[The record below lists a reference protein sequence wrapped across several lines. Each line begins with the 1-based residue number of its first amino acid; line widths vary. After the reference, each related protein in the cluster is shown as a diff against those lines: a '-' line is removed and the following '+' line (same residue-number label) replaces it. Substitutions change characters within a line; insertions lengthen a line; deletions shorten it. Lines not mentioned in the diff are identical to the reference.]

1 MYLPDIP
8 VSGRKNQRQI
18 IQFGGLDRTQAV
30 NEGEFA
36 DAVGVS
42 ERMWPC
48 LTTRTGRTLERE
60 TAQGSALFAWGKL
73 ISVEGAELRYG
84 GEVVGTVEPGAKQF
98 AVVNTKLC
106 IFPDK
111 KYLDLTTR
119 EMGDLQAEVVNAEG
133 LNVTFTGDSVTFTE
147 DAVVQ
152 SVKESWLDTRPT
164 TGFVEEYAKSNRE
177 CKDAEHGIESFRTH
191 VMLYD
196 SVTWDPETRTWT
208 TTGETDWTVLG
219 HSSMTLVGK
228 RVIFRDTGVS
238 GGFALNKKT
247 VEERAWIN
255 SSTGRI
261 ARDFDYKT
269 TDYGP
274 YNMNGLYGVITKA
287 EVKDQSQSHYSGDYY
302 AYGVKLTIEVHN
314 AEVGNRT
321 LDGLFKPGD
330 RVTVSGCATA
340 GNDHETMEVKS
351 VEGRTITFVTNEG
364 QEPPFTAATETGQ
377 VSVCR
382 RVPDLDFI
390 CESGNRL
397 WGVSNQDKTIY
408 ASALGDPTNFY
419 IYDGATAGNSMLS
432 YAVPVGTDGDF
443 TAICAYGSNVL
454 CWKENCLH
462 KVLGTMPA
470 NYEVFTYQIAGVQ
483 AGSAGSLQT
492 VNEVLYYKGREGV
505 YAYAGGT
512 PQLISAKLGLV
523 DYTEAVAG
531 HDGRNYVISMKR
543 VDTGVWETLNYG
555 LETGLWMKET
565 DERAVA
571 FANWKG
577 TVYLLTEKGIF
588 RREGEADGTVPIPW
602 EATFTTF
609 HETVHNKKGYSRLL
623 LRLELE
629 EGAWAEVDVA
639 QDNGP
644 FKPVWTAR
652 QPCPPTQV
660 IPIRLGRCDSFRV
673 RLRGEGKFV
682 LRSMVRE
689 FTAGSVW

>member
-18 IQFGGLDRTQAV
+18 IQFGGLNRTQAV
-30 NEGEFA
+30 SEGEFA

-42 ERMWPC
+42 ERLWPC
-48 LTTRTGRTLERE
+48 LTTRTGRALERE

-111 KYLDLTTR
+111 KYLDLSTKEFGSLGAKAELVANTVAFAEDSVEVTQLRQSIGKASRGFWMKGMTKGDETKIKVKRYR
-119 EMGDLQAEVVNAEG
+119 EAEVSWSLEEGWSLPEAEEVTVNELRVGDCVMLPKSAIRGDRWIDYCSDLKNGHEYASEYDAWG
-133 LNVTFTGDSVTFTE
+133 DYAYVVDVNWEVNNVQSDGYTLITVERRNAGKTNLTFHDLGFKAG
-147 DAVVQ
+147 DAV
-152 SVKESWLDTRPT
+152 
-164 TGFVEEYAKSNRE
+164 A
-177 CKDAEHGIESFRTH
+177 
-191 VMLYD
+191 
-196 SVTWDPETRTWT
+196 
-208 TTGETDWTVLG
+208 
-219 HSSMTLVGK
+219 
-228 RVIFRDTGVS
+228 
-238 GGFALNKKT
+238 
-247 VEERAWIN
+247 
-255 SSTGRI
+255 
-261 ARDFDYKT
+261 
-269 TDYGP
+269 
-274 YNMNGLYGVITKA
+274 
-287 EVKDQSQSHYSGDYY
+287 
-302 AYGVKLTIEVHN
+302 
-314 AEVGNRT
+314 
-321 LDGLFKPGD
+321 
-330 RVTVSGCATA
+330 VSGCVTQEENNRSAIIKEVTGNKLVFDSPVFKEGKEA
-340 GNDHETMEVKS
+340 GEV
-351 VEGRTITFVTNEG
+351 TVT
-364 QEPPFTAATETGQ
+364 
-377 VSVCR
+377 R
-382 RVPDLDFI
+382 DVPDLDFI

-492 VNEVLYYKGREGV
+492 VNEILYYKGREGV

-523 DYTEAVAG
+523 DYAEAVAG

-543 VDTGVWETLNYG
+543 VDTGAWETLSYG

-571 FANWKG
+571 IANWKG
-577 TVYLLTEKGIF
+577 TLYLLTEKGIF
-588 RREGEADGTVPIPW
+588 RREGETDGTAPIPW
-602 EATFTTF
+602 EATFTPF

-629 EGAWAEVDVA
+629 EDAWAEVDVA

-644 FKPVWTAR
+644 FKSVWTAR
-652 QPCPPTQV
+652 QPCLPTQV
-660 IPIRLGRCDSFRV
+660 VPIRPGRCDSFRV

>member
-18 IQFGGLDRTQAV
+18 IQFGGLNRTQAV
-30 NEGEFA
+30 NEGELA

-48 LTTRTGRTLERE
+48 LTTRTGRPLERE

-73 ISVEGAELRYG
+73 ISVEGADLRYG

-119 EMGDLQAEVVNAEG
+119 EFGDLEASVKMIEG
-133 LNVTFTGDSVTFTE
+133 TVKFTE
-147 DAVVQ
+147 NALETTQLRKTIGTRHRGAKIVYE
-152 SVKESWLDTRPT
+152 SGGWKYITAKRYKESDISW
-164 TGFVEEYAKSNRE
+164 S
-177 CKDAEHGIESFRTH
+177 
-191 VMLYD
+191 
-196 SVTWDPETRTWT
+196 
-208 TTGETDWTVLG
+208 
-219 HSSMTLVGK
+219 
-228 RVIFRDTGVS
+228 
-238 GGFALNKKT
+238 
-247 VEERAWIN
+247 
-255 SSTGRI
+255 
-261 ARDFDYKT
+261 
-269 TDYGP
+269 
-274 YNMNGLYGVITKA
+274 
-287 EVKDQSQSHYSGDYY
+287 
-302 AYGVKLTIEVHN
+302 
-314 AEVGNRT
+314 
-321 LDGLFKPGD
+321 
-330 RVTVSGCATA
+330 
-340 GNDHETMEVKS
+340 
-351 VEGRTITFVTNEG
+351 
-364 QEPPFTAATETGQ
+364 TETGWNLGEVEEVQ
-377 VSVCR
+377 LRQLKQGDCIMLPKSTVRGNRWIDLRNGTKGQQYATEYDAWGDYAYVLEIDGEDTVNGGWIEVIIER
-382 RVPDLDFI
+382 RNAAATNVTLTDLGFKAGDAVTIGGCSTMEENNRSAIIKEVTGTKMVFDSPVFKAGEEAGEVTVTRDVPDLDFI

-397 WGVSNQDKTIY
+397 WGVSSKDKTIY

-483 AGSAGSLQT
+483 AGSGGSLQT

-512 PQLISAKLGLV
+512 PKLISAKLGLV

-543 VDTGVWETLNYG
+543 ADTGAWETLNYG

-577 TVYLLTEKGIF
+577 TLYLLTEKGIF
-588 RREGEADGTVPIPW
+588 CREGEADGTAPIPW
-602 EATFTTF
+602 EAAFTPF

-652 QPCPPTQV
+652 QPCLPTQV
-660 IPIRLGRCDSFRV
+660 IPIRPGRCDSFRV

-689 FTAGSVW
+689 YALGSVW

>member
-18 IQFGGLDRTQAV
+18 IQFGGLNRTQAV
-30 NEGEFA
+30 NEGELA

-73 ISVEGAELRYG
+73 ISVEGADLRYG

-119 EMGDLQAEVVNAEG
+119 EFGDLEASVKMIEGTVKFTENALETTQLRKTIGTRHRGAKMVYRSGEGKTLKAKRYAEG
-133 LNVTFTGDSVTFTE
+133 DISWSPETGWSLGEAEEVRFGSLKKGDCIMLPKSDVRGNRWIDFRWDDQRPPRPYATEYDTWGDYAYVLEIDGEDTVNGGWIEVIIERRNAAATNVTLTDLGFKAG
-147 DAVVQ
+147 DAVTIGGC
-152 SVKESWLDTRPT
+152 STMEENNRSAIIKEV
-164 TGFVEEYAKSNRE
+164 TGTKMVFDSPVFKAGEEA
-177 CKDAEHGIESFRTH
+177 
-191 VMLYD
+191 
-196 SVTWDPETRTWT
+196 
-208 TTGETDWTVLG
+208 GE
-219 HSSMTLVGK
+219 
-228 RVIFRDTGVS
+228 
-238 GGFALNKKT
+238 
-247 VEERAWIN
+247 
-255 SSTGRI
+255 
-261 ARDFDYKT
+261 
-269 TDYGP
+269 
-274 YNMNGLYGVITKA
+274 
-287 EVKDQSQSHYSGDYY
+287 
-302 AYGVKLTIEVHN
+302 
-314 AEVGNRT
+314 
-321 LDGLFKPGD
+321 
-330 RVTVSGCATA
+330 VTVTR
-340 GNDHETMEVKS
+340 D
-351 VEGRTITFVTNEG
+351 
-364 QEPPFTAATETGQ
+364 
-377 VSVCR
+377 
-382 RVPDLDFI
+382 VPDLDFI

-397 WGVSNQDKTIY
+397 WGVSSKDKTIY

-443 TAICAYGSNVL
+443 TAICAYGSIVL

-543 VDTGVWETLNYG
+543 ADTGAWETLNYG

-577 TVYLLTEKGIF
+577 TLYLLTEKGIF
-588 RREGEADGTVPIPW
+588 CREGEADGTAPIPW
-602 EATFTTF
+602 EAAFTPF

-652 QPCPPTQV
+652 QPCLPTQV
-660 IPIRLGRCDSFRV
+660 IPIRPGRCDSFRV

-689 FTAGSVW
+689 YALGSVW

>member
-18 IQFGGLDRTQAV
+18 IQFGGLNRTQAV
-30 NEGEFA
+30 NEGELA

-73 ISVEGAELRYG
+73 ISVEGSDLRYG
-84 GEVVGTVEPGAKQF
+84 GEVVGMVEPGAKQF

-111 KYLDLTTR
+111 KYLDLTTK
-119 EMGDLQAEVVNAEG
+119 EFGNLEASVKMIEG
-133 LNVTFTGDSVTFTE
+133 TVKFTE
-147 DAVVQ
+147 DSLETTQLRQTIGARHRGAKIVYE
-152 SVKESWLDTRPT
+152 SGGWKYITAKRYKESDISW
-164 TGFVEEYAKSNRE
+164 S
-177 CKDAEHGIESFRTH
+177 
-191 VMLYD
+191 
-196 SVTWDPETRTWT
+196 
-208 TTGETDWTVLG
+208 
-219 HSSMTLVGK
+219 
-228 RVIFRDTGVS
+228 
-238 GGFALNKKT
+238 
-247 VEERAWIN
+247 
-255 SSTGRI
+255 
-261 ARDFDYKT
+261 
-269 TDYGP
+269 
-274 YNMNGLYGVITKA
+274 
-287 EVKDQSQSHYSGDYY
+287 
-302 AYGVKLTIEVHN
+302 
-314 AEVGNRT
+314 
-321 LDGLFKPGD
+321 
-330 RVTVSGCATA
+330 
-340 GNDHETMEVKS
+340 
-351 VEGRTITFVTNEG
+351 
-364 QEPPFTAATETGQ
+364 TETGWNLGEAEEVQ
-377 VSVCR
+377 LRQLKQGDCIMLPKSTVRGNRWIDLRNGTKGQQYATEYDAWGDYAYVLEIDGAESVDGGWIEVIIER
-382 RVPDLDFI
+382 RNAGASNVTLTDLGFKAGDAVTIGGCSTMEENNRSAIIKEVTGTKMVFDSPVFKAGEEAGEVTVTRDVPDLDFI

-397 WGVSNQDKTIY
+397 WGVSSKDKTIY

-523 DYTEAVAG
+523 DYAEAVAG

-543 VDTGVWETLNYG
+543 ADTGAWETLSYG

-577 TVYLLTEKGIF
+577 TLYLLTEKGIF
-588 RREGEADGTVPIPW
+588 RREGEADGTAPIPW
-602 EATFTTF
+602 EAAFTTF

-652 QPCPPTQV
+652 QPCPSTQV
-660 IPIRLGRCDSFRV
+660 VPIRPGRCDSFRV

-689 FTAGSVW
+689 YALGSVW